1 MDNKFPEFTIAII
14 KPDVAGTS
22 VADEILAIIYRQ
34 PHKYKIRALEWV
46 RLPPTAWERFY
57 VDLQDRPF
65 FRDLAVF
72 MASDAV
78 CVLVL
83 EGDNAVQ
90 NWRNDIGATDPK
102 KADPTTIRGLFG
114 DKAGPMM
121 RNAVHGSATKEDAV
135 KELGKLRSWMPA
147 VFAPRVLTR

>member
-1 MDNKFPEFTIAII
+1 MDDKKTEFTIAII
-14 KPDVAGTS
+14 KPDVASTPA
-22 VADEILAIIYRQ
+22 ADEILAIIYRQ
-34 PHKYKIRALEWV
+34 PHKYKIRTLAWNSF
-46 RLPPTAWERFY
+46 PPTMWERFY
-57 VDLQDRPF
+57 GELRDRPF
-65 FRDLAVF
+65 FRDLVSF

-121 RNAVHGSATKEDAV
+121 RNAVHGSATQEDAA
-135 KELGKLRSWMPA
+135 KELSKLRAWMPT
-147 VFAPRVLTR
+147 VFAPQVRTS